1 MCTWK
6 ELNWLRISDVI
17 KTYDDL
23 CYYKW
28 GKTGCY
34 NLLDESKI
42 LKPSDSEDPKID
54 KMIKLLIEN
63 VCWYK
68 EENIEYLHKA
78 LLYKYHNLNDF
89 TVPAI
94 VFYWAWWSW
103 KWSFIT
109 LLSTIFWEQNVMANL
124 WQRDISW
131 SFDTYKWCKLVVE
144 FAEITTNNN
153 ASNAKILNKL
163 KNIIWAQKMVVNEK
177 WIQPYEIDNIAW
189 FFISSNSNKPLKLD
203 DRNKWNRRFTVIKSL
218 SKLKDWHGVNAAITN
233 SHKVASYL
241 ARLYKTILRF

>member
-1 MCTWK
+1 MKDNKGMLPPRIEEIANNLNDTYYYIKAVAKYYRKEKNKFFRPMDIAHNLMCTWK
-6 ELNWLRISDVI
+6 ELNWLRSNDII

-42 LKPSDSEDPKID
+42 LKPSESESPKID

-68 EENIEYLHKA
+68 EENIEYLHKTI
-78 LLYKYHNLNDF
+78 LYKYHNLNDF

-131 SFDTYKWCKLVVE
+131 SFDTYKW
-144 FAEITTNNN
+144 
-153 ASNAKILNKL
+153 
-163 KNIIWAQKMVVNEK
+163 
-177 WIQPYEIDNIAW
+177 
-189 FFISSNSNKPLKLD
+189 
-203 DRNKWNRRFTVIKSL
+203 
-218 SKLKDWHGVNAAITN
+218 
-233 SHKVASYL
+233 
-241 ARLYKTILRF
+241 